1 MDPRKPLGGLLGY
14 LLEAFGV
21 PLGGLLASWGSP
33 WRLWGPLGHYFGGLA
48 ALLGTS
54 LELSG
59 ASWGPFLRNCS
70 VSEWIRHFC
79 SIYVVI
85 FVMFVVCLGYGMIDR
100 VE

>member
-1 MDPRKPLGGLLGY
+1 MGSPGHHFGGPGA
-14 LLEAFGV
+14 LLEI
-21 PLGGLLASWGSP
+21 
-33 WRLWGPLGHYFGGLA
+33 
-48 ALLGTS
+48 T

-85 FVMFVVCLGYGMIDR
+85 FVMFVVCLGYVPYGMIDR